1 MILFDEEANAS
12 FPCGIVALALAGFLI
27 VFGYIVMQKVAK
39 IEV

>member
-12 FPCGIVALALAGFLI
+12 FPCGIVALVLAGFLI